1 MDFTIKFKYILH
13 SFILS
18 YSIMMLNA
26 SDVPTLEQKAMDVKL
41 YEHPYWKL
49 LLHMPKQISEIDSEN
64 FFLASDGKTNAKN
77 ELLATLHALINEKQ
91 FNDNAVACK
100 FPARTFWLQKQ
111 LDFQLPYTPQCKEY
125 DALMKKIDAHSVS
138 LIFPNAH
145 INSPASMFG
154 HTFLRIDSSFDS
166 KLLSYA
172 INYAAMADKST
183 ENGVVFA
190 IKGLFGGYFG
200 QYSLLPYY
208 DKLKEYRDT
217 EQRDIWEYNLNLTQ
231 DEINLMMQHIWEIKD
246 THSFY
251 YFFDE
256 NCSYNMLWLL
266 EIAREGVK
274 LRDQFVYQVTPPET
288 IFAIENENL
297 IVKSVYR
304 PSKRTK
310 LLAYQKVIQKKN
322 RQLVKDLS
330 LGNIEPQEVIDKEI
344 PTPQKQLIFEAAL
357 ELSEYNLIENLL
369 TQEKYLT
376 IFYQLSKARAS
387 LKQGQ
392 KLSVD
397 SPENPLEGHR
407 QLKLSLQTQF
417 KDNGFSNIFGIR
429 PAYHSLEDI
438 DIGFLKGTEI
448 KFLELFAQQKDKN
461 FSLKEFTVLS
471 IASISQ
477 RDDFFTPLSWRTH
490 FAFDRNTLDEELTF
504 NGSIGAGVSWNITSS
519 ENYFYYFIDGGVYDN
534 SKTTS
539 SVGNSI
545 GIVLYPQAKFKT
557 NIELTQKLYNNSDT
571 QTLGNLTQ
579 SYQIS
584 KNLALQIK
592 YEHTQRYQQDNNTI
606 TAGLNLF
613 F

>member
-1 MDFTIKFKYILH
+1 MEL
-13 SFILS
+13 
-18 YSIMMLNA
+18 
-26 SDVPTLEQKAMDVKL
+26 KL
-41 YEHPYWKL
+41 YDHAYWKL

-64 FFLASDGKTNAKN
+64 FFLAQDGKTNAKN

-100 FPARTFWLQKQ
+100 FPARTFWLQKK
-111 LDFQLPYTPQCKEY
+111 LDFKLPYTPQCKEY
-125 DALMKKIDAHSVS
+125 DALMNKIDAHSVS

-274 LRDQFVYQVTPPET
+274 LRDQFIYQVTPPET
-288 IFAIENENL
+288 IFATQNENL
-297 IVKSVYR
+297 IEKSIYR

-310 LLAYQKVIQKKN
+310 ILAYEKALQKEYRI
-322 RQLVKDLS
+322 LVKELS
-330 LGNIEPQEVIDKEI
+330 LGNIQPQDILQKEI
-344 PTPQKQLIFEAAL
+344 SLSQKQLIFEAAL

-369 TQEKYLT
+369 SQEKYLSV
-376 IFYQLSKARAS
+376 FYELSKARAS
-387 LKQGQ
+387 LKQGE
-392 KLSVD
+392 KLVI
-397 SPENPLEGHR
+397 PIPPNPLEGHR
-407 QLKLSLQTQF
+407 QLKLSVQSQF
-417 KDNGFSNIFGIR
+417 NNSDFSQIFGIR

-448 KFLELFAQQKDKN
+448 KFLELFAQHQNKN
-461 FSLKEFTVLS
+461 IFLKEFTLLS
-471 IASISQ
+471 IVSLSQ
-477 RDDFFTPLSWRTH
+477 RDDFFSPFSWRTH
-490 FAFDRNTLDEELTF
+490 FSYDRNTLDNQLTL
-504 NGSIGAGVSWNITSS
+504 NGNIGVGASWNIFSS
-519 ENYFYYFIDGGVYDN
+519 ENYFYYFIDGGVYDDSTN
-534 SKTTS
+534 KS
-539 SVGNSI
+539 SLGNSI
-545 GIVLYPQAKFKT
+545 GMVLYPSKKLKT
-557 NIELTQKLYNNSDT
+557 NIELNEKIFDSNET
-571 QTLGNLTQ
+571 QTLTHFIQ

-584 KNLALQIK
+584 KNLTLQMK
-592 YEHTQRYQQDNNTI
+592 YEYVQKYEKDTNALTV
-606 TAGLNLF
+606 GFNLF